1 MGMLPPHPRPTM
13 IRENPYTKGMT
24 VGERKRDSD
33 LLERILCTI
42 YPRIMPMKVIVVA
55 TIIPL

>member
-1 MGMLPPHPRPTM
+1 
-13 IRENPYTKGMT
+13 MT

-33 LLERILCTI
+33 LLERIDNKG